1 MRRAEGRENREA
13 CKSAHWTAEKGL
25 PPSRRPL
32 CWPTT
37 MLETSDRTTKQRTPG
52 RGMTSTPATIS
63 TKATIL
69 FVTIIEYLGA
79 VAVYKDEMR
88 MPKKARDSINS
99 FGESPPCPLSYV
111 AGDGQKLERTPP
123 NDKLPENFGPDSL
136 DGIGIER
143 GSQHVVCV
151 QGLRITGPCSLLIR
165 GRKCSGRSDPL
176 GECEGWIV
184 GVSCGEAREVSVH
197 HGVKDRGQQTEMHG

>member
-1 MRRAEGRENREA
+1 MLADDDAGDVGQDDKAENAWKRDDLDPSNYKYQSNHPAYRYGFAEA
-13 CKSAHWTAEKGL
+13 IKSK
-25 PPSRRPL
+25 
-32 CWPTT
+32 
-37 MLETSDRTTKQRTPG
+37 TS
-52 RGMTSTPATIS
+52 
-63 TKATIL
+63 

-88 MPKKARDSINS
+88 MPKKARDSISS